1 MSKMKRFVTSMSKK
15 SYGLCIGR
23 IFHVTFEEMI
33 LKTYEPT
40 QLWLRLKKFATQNML
55 SDNIKCQMILQNMK
69 YVVMYCFIMKLYE
82 I

>member
-1 MSKMKRFVTSMSKK
+1 MKRFVTSMSKK

-69 YVVMYCFIMKLYE
+69 YVVMYCFSMKLYE